1 MKANYIPPSSEKESG
16 WNSKVPGPA
25 NGSASIP
32 AENRLG
38 TGACLLLAAAVFL
51 SAAGCGNLEFETA
64 PAFTQVTTAVI
75 QANTPERS
83 EVAMDSPYRLVGYY
97 ASWNV
102 YNRAVFLSQLQGEK
116 LTHLNYA
123 FSNISPEGECVN
135 GDIDA
140 DTIRFFGGNKSVSAQ
155 TDPVEGLRGNFRQLA
170 LLKEKYPALKVLI
183 SVGGWTW
190 SEHFSD
196 AALSE
201 TSRMRFVKSCLDLYL
216 VRYGDAFDGVDLDWE
231 YPVGGGLYPGR
242 PEDGDNYTL
251 LAQEFRNQMNT
262 LREATGK
269 EYLLTIAGPA
279 APDTI
284 GHFNLGEIQKSLD
297 WINVM
302 TYDFH
307 VASEPTTGLL
317 SPLYGSPRDP
327 DETSRESFNGDAA
340 VRAYLAAGVPADK
353 IVLGIPFYGRSWRG
367 TGGNGLFQRAE
378 GPAMGADEPG
388 FMSYTEIAQGPL
400 KTFQRYGEEVAKVP
414 WLHDTETGVF
424 ISYED
429 AESIDWKTRY
439 IREKGLG
446 GAMVWELGLDGGMLL
461 GPLWDGLFS
470 P

>member
-1 MKANYIPPSSEKESG
+1 MRPKFDHPIPVQESEFLQPIG
-16 WNSKVPGPA
+16 
-25 NGSASIP
+25 NGSASNGRKIGP
-32 AENRLG
+32 
-38 TGACLLLAAAVFL
+38 GAGGCLILAMLVAL

-64 PAFTQVTTAVI
+64 PASTRAAADTQAD
-75 QANTPERS
+75 TPEIT
-83 EVAMDSPYRLVGYY
+83 EVPVDAPYRLIGYY

-102 YNRAVFLSQLQGEK
+102 YNRSVFLAQLEGEK

-140 DTIRFFGGNKSVSAQ
+140 DTIRFFGGNRSVSAQ
-155 TDPVEGLRGNFRQLA
+155 TDPIEGLRGNFHQLT

-196 AALSE
+196 VALSE
-201 TSRMRFVKSCLDLYL
+201 SSRMRFAKSCIDLYL
-216 VRYGDAFDGVDLDWE
+216 VQYGDAFDGVDLDWE
-231 YPVGGGLYPGR
+231 YPVAGGMYPGR
-242 PEDGDNYTL
+242 PEDMENYTL
-251 LAQEFRNQMNT
+251 LAEEFRNQMNT
-262 LREATGK
+262 LREATGR

-284 GHFNLGEIQKSLD
+284 SHFELEKMAQSLD
-297 WINVM
+297 WINIM
-302 TYDFH
+302 AYDFH
-307 VASEPTTGLL
+307 VASESMTGLL

-327 DETSRESFNGDAA
+327 NAASRESFNGDAA

-367 TGGNGLFQRAE
+367 AGGNGLFQIAQ
-378 GPAMGADEPG
+378 GPAMGQDEPG
-388 FMSYTEIAQGPL
+388 FMSYSDIVQGPL
-400 KTFQRYGEEVAKVP
+400 KTFQRYWEDDAKVP
-414 WLHDTETGVF
+414 WLHDMETGVF

-429 AESIDWKTRY
+429 AESIEWKVRY

-461 GPLWDGLFS
+461 GPLGDGLL
-470 P
+470 PE

>member
-1 MKANYIPPSSEKESG
+1 MLIKLFSPIFQNTVLKSF
-16 WNSKVPGPA
+16 PA
-25 NGSASIP
+25 GNGSASIHHD
-32 AENRLG
+32 NRLG
-38 TGACLLLAAAVFL
+38 LGGCILLAAAVVL
-51 SAAGCGNLEFETA
+51 SSAGCGNLEFETP
-64 PAFTQVTTAVI
+64 PASTGVTDAVAVEDTPVPTKIPSTA
-75 QANTPERS
+75 
-83 EVAMDSPYRLVGYY
+83 PYRLVGYY
-97 ASWNV
+97 ASWDV
-102 YNRAVFLSQLQGEK
+102 YNRAVFLSQIRGEN

-123 FSNISPEGECVN
+123 FSNISPQGECVH

-155 TDPVEGLRGNFRQLA
+155 TDPIEGLRGNFRQLA

-196 AALSE
+196 VALSE

-231 YPVGGGLYPGR
+231 YPVAGGLYPGR
-242 PEDGDNYTL
+242 PEDMENYTL
-251 LAQEFRNQMNT
+251 LIQEFRNQINS
-262 LREATGK
+262 LQEATGRQ
-269 EYLLTIAGPA
+269 YLLTIAGPA

-284 GHFNLGEIQKSLD
+284 SHFQLDEIQKSLD
-297 WINVM
+297 WINLM

-307 VASEPTTGLL
+307 VASEPVTGLL

-327 DETSRESFNGDAA
+327 DETSRQSYNGDAA

-367 TGGNGLFQRAE
+367 VGGNGLFEKAE
-378 GPAMGADEPG
+378 GPAMGQDEPG
-388 FMSYTEIAQGPL
+388 FMSYSDIAQGPL
-400 KTFQRYGEEVAKVP
+400 KTFQRYWEEDAKVP
-414 WLHDTETGVF
+414 WLHETPSGVF

-429 AESIDWKTRY
+429 AESIEWKVRY

-461 GPLWDGLFS
+461 GPLGDGLFS
-470 P
+470 Q

>member
-1 MKANYIPPSSEKESG
+1 MPIQLFSPNTGKESR
-16 WNSKVPGPA
+16 SICRAYPA
-25 NGSASIP
+25 EDGSASIRYR
-32 AENRLG
+32 NRLG
-38 TGACLLLAAAVFL
+38 VGGCILLALLAF
-51 SAAGCGNLEFETA
+51 SAAGCGNLEFETP
-64 PAFTQVTTAVI
+64 PASTHETAAVTEPY
-75 QANTPERS
+75 TPERS
-83 EVAMDSPYRLVGYY
+83 EASMDTPYRLVGYY

-102 YNRAVFLSQLQGEK
+102 YNRAVFLSQIQGEK

-155 TDPVEGLRGNFRQLA
+155 TDPVEGLRGNFRQLV

-196 AALSE
+196 AALSDN
-201 TSRMRFVKSCLDLYL
+201 SRMRFVKSCLDLYL

-231 YPVGGGLYPGR
+231 YPVAGGLYPGR
-242 PEDGDNYTL
+242 PEDAENYTL

-284 GHFNLGEIQKSLD
+284 SHFNLGEIQKSLD

-302 TYDFH
+302 AYDFH
-307 VASEPTTGLL
+307 VASEPRTGLL
-317 SPLYGSPRDP
+317 SPLYGSTRDP
-327 DETSRESFNGDAA
+327 DTTSRESFNGDAA
-340 VRAYLAAGVPADK
+340 IRAYLDAGVPAEK

-367 TGGNGLFQRAE
+367 ASGNGLFQSAE
-378 GPAMGADEPG
+378 GPAMGQDEPG

-400 KTFQRYGEEVAKVP
+400 LTFQRYWEEDAKVP
-414 WLHDTETGVF
+414 WLHEMESGVF

-429 AESIDWKTRY
+429 AESIAWKVRY
-439 IREKGLG
+439 IREQGLG
-446 GAMVWELGLDGGMLL
+446 GAMFWELGLDGGMLL
-461 GPLWDGLFS
+461 GPLGDELFS
-470 P
+470 

>member
-1 MKANYIPPSSEKESG
+1 MG
-16 WNSKVPGPA
+16 
-25 NGSASIP
+25 
-32 AENRLG
+32 NRLR
-38 TGACLLLAAAVFL
+38 TGKCLLLAAAVIL

-64 PAFTQVTTAVI
+64 PASTQGTAAVT

-135 GDIDA
+135 GDLDA

-231 YPVGGGLYPGR
+231 YPVAGGLYPGR

-284 GHFNLGEIQKSLD
+284 GHFHLGEIQKSLD

-302 TYDFH
+302 AYDFH

-327 DETSRESFNGDAA
+327 DGTSRESYNGDAA

-367 TGGNGLFQRAE
+367 TGGNGLFQSAQ
-378 GPAMGADEPG
+378 GPAMGRDEPG
-388 FMSYTEIAQGPL
+388 FMSYSDIAQGPL
-400 KTFQRYGEEVAKVP
+400 KTFQRYWEEDAKVP
-414 WLHDTETGVF
+414 WLHETETGVF

-429 AESIDWKTRY
+429 AESIEWKVRY

-461 GPLWDGLFS
+461 GPLGDGLFS
-470 P
+470 